1 MWYTAMVAN
10 WWIIQKYGSYAIDKQ
25 IFLMNKFD
33 YFIHKYSIILT

>member
-1 MWYTAMVAN
+1 MVAN

-33 YFIHKYSIILT
+33 YFIHKYFITLT